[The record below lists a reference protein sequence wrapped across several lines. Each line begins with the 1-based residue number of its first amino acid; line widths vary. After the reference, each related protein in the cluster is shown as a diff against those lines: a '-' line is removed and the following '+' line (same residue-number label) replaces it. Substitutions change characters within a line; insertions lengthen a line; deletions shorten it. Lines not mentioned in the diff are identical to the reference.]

1 MISSMNGTH
10 IREIHGKTLISHVL
24 TWWIPWR
31 FFFQHFFLGGLPGP
45 VELEKFGVE
54 DGPKHCY
61 FLALFAWPF
70 DRCFMGYN
78 EWDIETTWYMGVS
91 KNGLYTHTVLAVLLE
106 LLCSDIPKWGFVLA
120 KRWFYQEKMPFMRWL
135 KQHYGD
141 MGHNMG
147 YTQPTM
153 REWFKIGNPSEMN
166 DWMLKMTKEPLFN
179 LTCCIYLFLD
189 PQVGSYV
196 NELG

>member
-1 MISSMNGTH
+1 MT
-10 IREIHGKTLISHVL
+10 V
-24 TWWIPWR
+24 
-31 FFFQHFFLGGLPGP
+31 FFSNIFSWGVYLDLWNWKSLGLKMGP
-45 VELEKFGVE
+45 NIAIFW
-54 DGPKHCY
+54 
-61 FLALFAWPF
+61 ALFAWPF

-120 KRWFYQEKMPFMRWL
+120 KRWFYQKKMPFMRWL

-166 DWMLKMTKEPLFN
+166 DWILKMTKEPLFN